1 MPTINKLNR
10 YSSVIPFKHSE
21 VKVKINESNN
31 LNDSFEDTE
40 DGNIATY
47 INANFIN
54 VIIRNNCYN
63 KL

>member
-21 VKVKINESNN
+21 VKVKINEANN

-54 VIIRNNCYN
+54 VIN
-63 KL
+63 